1 MPRVRREDG
10 VERDAV
16 RDYEGGMNMV
26 TVCMMYGVC
35 YRTLRGWLD
44 RAGVE
49 VRDRGMLDRGVVEG
63 MLRDGESL
71 RGVGRRLGVGRGRL
85 RRLLGE

>member
-1 MPRVRREDG
+1 MPRKKRDDG
-10 VERDAV
+10 MEQAAV
-16 RDYEGGMNMV
+16 RDYDGGMNMV
-26 TVCMMYGVC
+26 TVCMLYGVC

-49 VRDRGMLDRGVVEG
+49 VRDRGRLDRGVVEG
-63 MLRDGESL
+63 LLMEGESL

-85 RRLLGE
+85 MRLLGE